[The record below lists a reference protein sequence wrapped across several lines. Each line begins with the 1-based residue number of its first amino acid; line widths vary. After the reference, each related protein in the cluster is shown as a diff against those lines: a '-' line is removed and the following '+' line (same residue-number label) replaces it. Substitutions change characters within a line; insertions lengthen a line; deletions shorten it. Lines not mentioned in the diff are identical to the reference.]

1 MELWETYD
9 NAPNYIGVK
18 TVESNQQVCRI
29 PMSAHDKDKRAKLI
43 AMTPA
48 LYNYV
53 QAQAQGEDGD
63 PAAKELLA
71 SLE

>member
-29 PMSAHDKDKRAKLI
+29 PMSAYDKMRAKLI
-43 AMTPA
+43 ANAPA
-48 LYNYV
+48 FYNYV
-53 QAQAQGEDGD
+53 QVQAQGEDGD